1 MAPISAP
8 SIDTSAACLYKNWC
22 TYFESNIS
30 IRSVIRTPCPNEVN
44 LNGWIQ
50 FRHQSF
56 VAKTSAMTVQP
67 NTTSEDVCRYKIRVI
82 AYHITS
88 LTTCSFSSLVQTGPS
103 HWCRPR
109 YRLGS
114 IFRAGAPCAYGP
126 PNNEL
131 PRVAASR
138 TTIVYCVRVL
148 SPINPSGLRPI
159 CISTRTNCSLLIHTL
174 CPSQLRRKSARVV

>member
-8 SIDTSAACLYKNWC
+8 SIDTSAACTRTGVHISKV
-22 TYFESNIS
+22 IS

-174 CPSQLRRKSARVV
+174 CPSQSA